1 MFTTSTSGWWGKPVM
16 TLHVQVVPP
25 HDHDALL
32 NRILHFWNINMK
44 LRMPRCRWSTSPA
57 AARSAI
63 STRCTPG
70 TIITT
75 TISQKR
81 VRTSL
86 TRAVYPHPAAVQRNE
101 RQQEV
106 FQRHGIDALTG
117 KITTLITLTITHSS
131 QFSTYLRVIKIIAT
145 TDSTVIQESQNGK
158 ASGCSSGIVTCKTE
172 RLHQADRDP
181 RQESKERVDKRV
193 SKPIATTQAAS
204 QPSALLRGSQRICSS
219 ASWLLLCRDHAY
231 QP

>member
-1 MFTTSTSGWWGKPVM
+1 M

-44 LRMPRCRWSTSPA
+44 LRMPRCRWSTSLQRPGVPSQHDA
-57 AARSAI
+57 RRARSSPPPLA
-63 STRCTPG
+63 R
-70 TIITT
+70 
-75 TISQKR
+75 KR

-158 ASGCSSGIVTCKTE
+158 ASGCSSGIVTCKPSACI
-172 RLHQADRDP
+172 RLTAI
-181 RQESKERVDKRV
+181 RVRKAKNGLINRV